1 MTNGERAR
9 QVQDELEAA
18 QEAVAEHARLTG
30 RVERARVQVDE
41 ATGAL
46 VQARSVLGEE
56 RHDVEKLESFSP
68 TRIWAGLRGSRD
80 ADLAR
85 EQAEEQAAAYAVA
98 LAESRL
104 AQARSEH
111 DAAAAMLAGLG
122 DVAARRERALAA
134 KEQLLTASGA
144 ADGAELI
151 SIAGELGTL
160 RSQQH
165 EVREALAA
173 AATAAARLADAGVM
187 LGKARDWSTYD
198 TFFDG
203 GMLGDMMKYDRMDQA
218 SALMREA
225 DVAMRHL
232 STELADVG
240 MAGVGGIEVTGLVQ
254 AFDVWF
260 DNIFSDWSVRN
271 RIAEAAERTGAAA
284 AAVHRVRTGLTA
296 REAELS
302 GSVTRLAARREELL
316 LSPA

>member
-1 MTNGERAR
+1 M
-9 QVQDELEAA
+9 QDELEAA
-18 QEAVAEHARLTG
+18 QEAVAEHARLSG
-30 RVERARVQVDE
+30 RAERARIQADE
-41 ATGAL
+41 ATGVLA
-46 VQARSVLGEE
+46 QARAKLGSE
-56 RHDVEKLESFSP
+56 RRDVEKLESFSP

-104 AQARSEH
+104 AQARAGQ
-111 DAAAAMLAGLG
+111 DAAAAALAVLG
-122 DVAARRERALAA
+122 DVAARREQALAA
-134 KEQLLTASGA
+134 KERLLTDSGS
-144 ADGAELI
+144 ADGAELTA
-151 SIAGELGTL
+151 IAGELGAH
-160 RSQQH
+160 RSQLH

-173 AATAAARLADAGVM
+173 AGAAAARLADAGVM
-187 LGKARDWSTYD
+187 LDKARGWSTYD

-203 GMLGDMMKYDRMDQA
+203 GLVGDMMKYDRMDQA

-271 RIAEAAERTGAAA
+271 RITEAAQRTGAAA
-284 AAVHRVRTGLTA
+284 AAVQRVRAGLTA

-302 GSVTRLAARREELL
+302 GAVARLAARREELL